1 MWTDSRS
8 ARLWIHVPLTIHLC
22 QPHALQGFPLSQ
34 LRLVFCC
41 LSQTRD
47 HQRRRLH
54 RLSSYRWW
62 IHSSL
67 TRAVEG
73 IRLNRTG
80 VNSIVFVE
88 NRYRTLFHR
97 GDGAGAD
104 AKKGRVFALYARLL
118 SFIHWKILPREMCG
132 VHNWKLKSCWAILFP
147 ERNDGLCTLR
157 SFCLLISNTVEEEN
171 SRLSGRIEQVERT
184 WIFSERVLT
193 ESRVH
198 QDYMAGTILSRDSGK
213 YNIFLFDLGE
223 SERLYASSLMSS

>member
-1 MWTDSRS
+1 MLSR
-8 ARLWIHVPLTIHLC
+8 
-22 QPHALQGFPLSQ
+22 GFPS
-34 LRLVFCC
+34 RHCDWFSVACP
-41 LSQTRD
+41 
-47 HQRRRLH
+47 RREITNDAVCTGSLPTGA
-54 RLSSYRWW
+54 W

-97 GDGAGAD
+97 GDGTGAD

-118 SFIHWKILPREMCG
+118 SFNHWKILPREMCG
-132 VHNWKLKSCWAILFP
+132 VYNWKLKSCWATLFP
-147 ERNDGLCTLR
+147 ERNDRLRTLR

-171 SRLSGRIEQVERT
+171 SRLFGRIEQVERT
-184 WIFSERVLT
+184 WTFSERVLIVVYIKIIWQIRYCQGIRENMT
-193 ESRVH
+193 FFSLIS
-198 QDYMAGTILSRDSGK
+198 MI
-213 YNIFLFDLGE
+213 